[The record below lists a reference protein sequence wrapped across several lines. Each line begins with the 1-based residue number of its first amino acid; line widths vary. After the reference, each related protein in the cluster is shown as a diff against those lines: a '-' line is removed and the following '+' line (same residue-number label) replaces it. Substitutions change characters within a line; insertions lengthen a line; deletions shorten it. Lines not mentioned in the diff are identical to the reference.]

1 MATKQTDY
9 IRANHIDSISP
20 LNRYNDQQKNE
31 LNYIIQILINNEAD
45 THATIFRDPRRD
57 LAMILVTVG
66 TSLGDVGII
75 NWVYENKYANTCD
88 LIYRYHIEYLN
99 GVGFSIE
106 YPTSIDSD
114 TEN

>member
-1 MATKQTDY
+1 MATNQIEY
-9 IRANHIDSISP
+9 INANHIDTIST
-20 LNRYNDQQKNE
+20 LNSYTEQQKNT
-31 LNYIIQILINNEAD
+31 LNHIIQILINNEAD
-45 THATIFRDPRRD
+45 KHATIFRDPRRD

-66 TSLGDVGII
+66 SSLGDVGII
-75 NWVYENKYANTCD
+75 KWVYDNKYANTCD

-106 YPTSIDSD
+106 YPSSIDSD

>member
-1 MATKQTDY
+1 MATNQIEY
-9 IRANHIDSISP
+9 INANHIDSIST
-20 LNRYNDQQKNE
+20 LNNYTEQQKNT
-31 LNYIIQILINNEAD
+31 LNHIIQILINNEAD
-45 THATIFRDPRRD
+45 KHATIFRDPRRD
-57 LAMILVTVG
+57 LAMILVAVG

-75 NWVYENKYANTCD
+75 KWVYDNKYADTCD